1 VYWLED
7 RREPRVFLPFFTAW
21 RYQSSPKDKVYVK
34 HSFMGRF
41 LEPFL
46 VTSRDALISFI
57 CPPASDYARLDLLYI
72 VFQRDHPAPETF
84 EWPSKTILDTVLDTT
99 FPKRSLGV
107 FLTPEDIDS
116 FLTEELADFIWNTV
130 S

>member
-1 VYWLED
+1 LED
-7 RREPRVFLPFFTAW
+7 RSEPREFLPVFTAW

-34 HSFMGRF
+34 HGCMGRF

-57 CPPASDYARLDLLYI
+57 CPPGNDYYARLDLLYI
-72 VFQRDHPAPETF
+72 VFQGDHPAPEPF
-84 EWPSKTILDTVLDTT
+84 EWPSKTNLVTVLDAT
-99 FPKRSLGV
+99 FPKRSLDV
-107 FLTPEDIDS
+107 FLTPEETNS